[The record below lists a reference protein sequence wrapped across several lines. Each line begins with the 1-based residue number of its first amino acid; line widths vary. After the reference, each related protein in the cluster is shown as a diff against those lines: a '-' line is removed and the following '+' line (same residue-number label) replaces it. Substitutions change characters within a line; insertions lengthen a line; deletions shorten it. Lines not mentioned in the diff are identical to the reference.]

1 MTEIDV
7 ASQRAIE
14 SIIMGT
20 FPKHGFLGEESV
32 EAGHCASVGMS
43 NFRYAFCMIWIDY
56 LIIIYASKETNAR
69 LMILAD
75 MGAIF
80 NIN

>member
-32 EAGHCASVGMS
+32 EAGHCASVGMT
-43 NFRYAFCMIWIDY
+43 NFSYAFCMIWVYY
-56 LIIIYASKETNAR
+56 LIIIYANKKRNAR
-69 LMILAD
+69 LMMLAD
-75 MGAIF
+75 KGAIF
-80 NIN
+80 TIN

>member
-32 EAGHCASVGMS
+32 EAGHCASVGMK
-43 NFRYAFCMIWIDY
+43 NF
-56 LIIIYASKETNAR
+56 N
-69 LMILAD
+69 
-75 MGAIF
+75 
-80 NIN
+80 

>member
-32 EAGHCASVGMS
+32 EAGHCASVGMT
-43 NFRYAFCMIWIDY
+43 NFNYANCMIWIDY
-56 LIIIYASKETNAR
+56 LIIIHSNKKRNAR

-80 NIN
+80 TIN